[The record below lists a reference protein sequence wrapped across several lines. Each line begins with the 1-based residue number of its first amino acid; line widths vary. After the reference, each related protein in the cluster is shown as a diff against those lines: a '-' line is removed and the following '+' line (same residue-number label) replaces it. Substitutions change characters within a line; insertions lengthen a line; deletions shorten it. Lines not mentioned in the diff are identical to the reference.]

1 MALQVFSL
9 IVLLGALIIL
19 IPTARRCLRQ
29 EGRRVGLDNWARAAH
44 AGGMAD
50 SLKARVKEKMLRQLA
65 EDGRHPIQEAE
76 GDDPRL
82 VSINDDLEALEQAEE
97 GDPIV
102 EETGREVLGSVKLT
116 DRSALTWRFGVVLIF
131 A

>member
-1 MALQVFSL
+1 
-9 IVLLGALIIL
+9 
-19 IPTARRCLRQ
+19 
-29 EGRRVGLDNWARAAH
+29 
-44 AGGMAD
+44 MAD
-50 SLKARVKEKMLRQLA
+50 SLKACVKEKLLRQLA

-102 EETGREVLGSVKLT
+102 EELAERYWVP
-116 DRSALTWRFGVVLIF
+116 
-131 A
+131 

>member
-1 MALQVFSL
+1 MGELARAGVTVRGRHGTAGFFAHRS
-9 IVLLGALIIL
+9 
-19 IPTARRCLRQ
+19 ARRADHPDSDGTTCLRQ

-44 AGGMAD
+44 ADGMAD
-50 SLKARVKEKMLRQLA
+50 SLKARVKEKLLRQLA

-102 EETGREVLGSVKLT
+102 EELAERYWVP
-116 DRSALTWRFGVVLIF
+116 
-131 A
+131 

>member
-1 MALQVFSL
+1 MGELARAGVTVRGRHGTAGFFAHRS
-9 IVLLGALIIL
+9 
-19 IPTARRCLRQ
+19 ARRADHPDSDGTTCLRQ

-50 SLKARVKEKMLRQLA
+50 SLKARVKEKLLRQLA

-82 VSINDDLEALEQAEE
+82 VSFTDVLDAWVLAED
-97 GDPIV
+97 GVPIV
-102 EETGREVLGSVKLT
+102 EEMAVR
-116 DRSALTWRFGVVLIF
+116 
-131 A
+131 

>member
-1 MALQVFSL
+1 MGELARAGVTVRGRHGTAGFFAHRS
-9 IVLLGALIIL
+9 
-19 IPTARRCLRQ
+19 ARR
-29 EGRRVGLDNWARAAH
+29 
-44 AGGMAD
+44 AD
-50 SLKARVKEKMLRQLA
+50 HPEKLLRQLA

-102 EETGREVLGSVKLT
+102 EELAERYWVP
-116 DRSALTWRFGVVLIF
+116 
-131 A
+131 